1 MLILSIAQCYYENRS
16 KNKLKK
22 LLLFYKFFDMN
33 SQIFHLIASDA
44 FWANIVECKNNLVNL
59 NWNVPG
65 TLLS

>member
-1 MLILSIAQCYYENRS
+1 MLILSIAQFYFENRS

-44 FWANIVECKNNLVNL
+44 FWANIVECKNNLANL